1 MGLFMFEYWLI
12 LWRWSSFSNIFLWRA
27 HTICWDHSKTSSV
40 QAREV
45 FQWFNSSA
53 VFTMH
58 VATIRL
64 VPCLFFCSDL
74 LPANSQKP
82 QIDSIDQS
90 ELVRKA
96 RDIRQHRQIRQT
108 LFILTEVSSLI
119 SYIFVD
125 IVIWNFF
132 LMDSPK
138 INDNLSQIQN
148 FCDLFW
154 IANEIQQGPRRGRG
168 WGGGFSPPTFLQE

>member
-1 MGLFMFEYWLI
+1 
-12 LWRWSSFSNIFLWRA
+12 
-27 HTICWDHSKTSSV
+27 
-40 QAREV
+40 
-45 FQWFNSSA
+45 
-53 VFTMH
+53 MH

-64 VPCLFFCSDL
+64 VLCLFICSDL

-108 LFILTEVSSLI
+108 LFILTEDSSLI

-132 LMDSPK
+132 L
-138 INDNLSQIQN
+138 NGLS
-148 FCDLFW
+148 
-154 IANEIQQGPRRGRG
+154 
-168 WGGGFSPPTFLQE
+168 

>member
-27 HTICWDHSKTSSV
+27 RAICWDHNKTSSV

-45 FQWFNSSA
+45 FQWFNSSS

-64 VPCLFFCSDL
+64 ALCLFCSDL
-74 LPANSQKP
+74 RPANSQKP
-82 QIDSIDQS
+82 RIDSIDQS

-96 RDIRQHRQIRQT
+96 RDIRQHRQVRQT
-108 LFILTEVSSLI
+108 LFILTEVGDLI
-119 SYIFVD
+119 SNIFVD
-125 IVIWNFF
+125 IVIWSWT
-132 LMDSPK
+132 LLKLTKTCPK
-138 INDNLSQIQN
+138 FRIFVTYFELPMRS
-148 FCDLFW
+148 C
-154 IANEIQQGPRRGRG
+154 
-168 WGGGFSPPTFLQE
+168 

>member
-27 HTICWDHSKTSSV
+27 RAICWDHSKTSSV

-64 VPCLFFCSDL
+64 VLCLFICSDL

-108 LFILTEVSSLI
+108 LFILTEDSSLI

-132 LMDSPK
+132 L
-138 INDNLSQIQN
+138 NGLSQNKRKPVPNSEFLWLILNCQW
-148 FCDLFW
+148 DPAGTAQRESL
-154 IANEIQQGPRRGRG
+154 
-168 WGGGFSPPTFLQE
+168 GGL